1 MKHRIQPHT
10 DIARQLTFVFVFMQS
25 GVEYIASPAGS
36 VADDVVIEAANDHNM
51 VMIHTNLRLFHH

>member
-1 MKHRIQPHT
+1 MHAFKAIVCRKI
-10 DIARQLTFVFVFMQS
+10 IFLLFQS

-36 VADDVVIEAANDHNM
+36 VADDVVIEAANEHNM

>member
-1 MKHRIQPHT
+1 MC
-10 DIARQLTFVFVFMQS
+10 VFQS

-36 VADDVVIEAANDHNM
+36 VADDVVVEAANEHNM